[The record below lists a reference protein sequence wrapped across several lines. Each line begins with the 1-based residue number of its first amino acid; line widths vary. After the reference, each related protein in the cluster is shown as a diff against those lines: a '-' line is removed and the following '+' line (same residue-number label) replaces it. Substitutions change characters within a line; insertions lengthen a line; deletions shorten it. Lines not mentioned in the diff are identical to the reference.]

1 MRSGPEGP
9 SPPGDPASPCPLGRP
24 RLHLRATTSTNDRAR
39 ELAMA
44 GAPHGTL
51 VTAAE
56 QTAGRG
62 RQGRVWAAPP
72 GSALLASLVLRR
84 PAGTAPDELLSL
96 RAGVAA
102 CDAIDAI
109 AAAGATDGAEGAR
122 IKWPNDIV
130 TGERLAK
137 LGGILVEGRPHE
149 GWAVIGIG
157 LNVAV
162 TIEQLPAELRHT
174 AATLGLAASE
184 IEPLLGALLAALER
198 RLAQPVERVLNAWRE
213 RDALHGRRVSWT
225 AGAGVAEGVA
235 EGVDGEGRLLVRRA
249 DGCLA
254 ALDAGE
260 VHLASAG

>member
-1 MRSGPEGP
+1 M
-9 SPPGDPASPCPLGRP
+9 AS
-24 RLHLRATTSTNDRAR
+24 
-39 ELAMA
+39 
-44 GAPHGTL
+44 APHGTL

-72 GSALLASLVLRR
+72 GSALLASLVLRD
-84 PAGTAPDELLSL
+84 PPPLLSL

-102 CDAIDAI
+102 CDAIEAI
-109 AAAGATDGAEGAR
+109 AGAR

-130 TGERLAK
+130 VGERLAK
-137 LGGILVEGRPHE
+137 LGGILVEGRPQE
-149 GWAVIGIG
+149 GWAVLGIG

-162 TIEQLPAELRHT
+162 SIEQLPAELRPT
-174 AATLGLAASE
+174 AATLGLTAGE
-184 IEPLLGALLAALER
+184 IEPLLRALLAALEG
-198 RLAQPVERVLNAWRE
+198 RLAQPVERVLDAWRE

-225 AGAGVAEGVA
+225 AHASVAEATAAVAQGVAEGAANDVAEGIA

-249 DGCLA
+249 GGCLA